1 MIVKKWN
8 CWVIVIVHI
17 DNIAKLPSK
26 LTIQIYTLPLMTGE
40 EYSNFFSFSL
50 LWPFPHILKNILVE
64 AVFNTT
70 YCSMCHNLHVFL
82 YWTILPFCILYKK
95 LKWPLCYCQY
105 FSASDHRY
113 IPQHPKCLYL
123 IWLNLIFTELVK
135 GISLHQHNYP
145 PFLPTPLSSA
155 SVLFRT
161 YSNALEENS
170 ALQGVSSACCL
181 LSRWLSSSSC
191 KSY

>member
-1 MIVKKWN
+1 MKKWN

-70 YCSMCHNLHVFL
+70 YCSMYHNLHVFFL
-82 YWTILPFCILYKK
+82 YWTILPFFVFYIRNWNDHFVVPIFQCIWSSLYSTT
-95 LKWPLCYCQY
+95 PST
-105 FSASDHRY
+105 F
-113 IPQHPKCLYL
+113 
-123 IWLNLIFTELVK
+123 NMTELNIHW
-135 GISLHQHNYP
+135 ISEGNILA
-145 PFLPTPLSSA
+145 PT
-155 SVLFRT
+155 
-161 YSNALEENS
+161 
-170 ALQGVSSACCL
+170 
-181 LSRWLSSSSC
+181 
-191 KSY
+191 